1 MDIHLD
7 REQTTPLYRQIV
19 AQVIAQIEDGS
30 LPVGTLL
37 PPERKLADRLNVNR
51 TTVVTA
57 YRDLVATGMVEAR
70 VGRGT
75 WVSDA
80 MMDGANP
87 PQPLA
92 WQTLFSTTTE
102 RMRDP
107 AMRDMLAAMRQP
119 GTISLRHRS
128 ARAGVLPR

>member
-7 REQTTPLYRQIV
+7 RESATPLYRQIV
-19 AQVIAQIEDGS
+19 SQVITQIEDGR
-30 LPVGTLL
+30 LPVGALL

-92 WQTLFSTTTE
+92 WQPLFSPPPE
-102 RMRDP
+102 RRREP
-107 AMRDMLAAMRQP
+107 V
-119 GTISLRHRS
+119 LR
-128 ARAGVLPR
+128 

>member
-1 MDIHLD
+1 MDVRLD
-7 REQTTPLYRQIV
+7 RESATPLYRQIV
-19 AQVIAQIEDGS
+19 AQVIAQIEDGRM
-30 LPVGTLL
+30 PVGTLL
-37 PPERKLADRLNVNR
+37 PPERKLAARLAVNR

-80 MMDGANP
+80 VMDGANP

-92 WQTLFSTTTE
+92 WQTLFSATTE
-102 RMRDP
+102 RLRETIVRDN
-107 AMRDMLAAMRQP
+107 
-119 GTISLRHRS
+119 
-128 ARAGVLPR
+128 